1 MFRHTGGE
9 LTKHGFYWNP
19 RTWQVTLV
27 ERQGGVLPGP
37 ATERYA
43 RVPVLA
49 MLIVAPI
56 MGAAYV
62 IFLPVI
68 GFAMVLEFLGRH
80 AFRGAKSGAMTM
92 AAVVSPRWRPGEAY
106 LAKDEKE
113 EKGEKEEKSEE
124 DGKKAEE

>member
-19 RTWQVTLV
+19 RTWQVTLI

-49 MLIVAPI
+49 MLFIAPI

-62 IFLPVI
+62 MFLPVI
-68 GFAMVLEFLGRH
+68 GFAMVLDFLGRR
-80 AFRGAKSGAMTM
+80 AFRAAKSGGLAM
-92 AAVVSPRWRPGEAY
+92 ASIVSPRWRPGEAY
-106 LAKDEKE
+106 LAKEEKDKDEKADE
-113 EKGEKEEKSEE
+113 E
-124 DGKKAEE
+124 GKKEGE

>member
-19 RTWQVTLV
+19 RTWQVTLI

-43 RVPVLA
+43 RVPVLG
-49 MLIVAPI
+49 MLVLAPI

-62 IFLPVI
+62 MFLPVI
-68 GFAMVLEFLGRH
+68 GFAMVLDFLGRR
-80 AFRGAKSGAMTM
+80 AFRAAKSGTVAM
-92 AAVVSPRWRPGEAY
+92 ASVVSPRWRPGEAY
-106 LAKDEKE
+106 LAKEEKDKDEKAKDE
-113 EKGEKEEKSEE
+113 GKDETKEEE
-124 DGKKAEE
+124 

>member
-9 LTKHGFYWNP
+9 IIKHGFYWNP
-19 RTWQVTLV
+19 RTWQVTLI

-49 MLIVAPI
+49 MLILAPI

-62 IFLPVI
+62 MFLPVI
-68 GFAMVLEFLGRH
+68 GFAMVFDFLGRR
-80 AFRGAKSGAMTM
+80 AFRGVRSGALTM

-106 LAKDEKE
+106 LAKEDKEKE
-113 EKGEKEEKSEE
+113 EKAQE
-124 DGKKAEE
+124 DGKKGEE